1 MYFSLPTDVR
11 ARCRVLDLDEA
22 LGESEPG
29 FVRYDFNRPTE
40 LPESLR
46 NAFAMVVIDP
56 PYITEDVWRQY
67 VATAKWLLD
76 GDAGRVLCTTVIENA
91 PLLKSALGAQP
102 NVYLPSIPQLPYQYA
117 AYTNYAAPALQVRNL
132 EVAHDPDELLSAAP
146 PTSAAG
152 GGSGASVAAA
162 EAPIRGSGPGGYDFE
177 AMIEA
182 ELRRSAAQAPPA
194 PQ

>member
-1 MYFSLPTDVR
+1 MEQDLVSATAWLHAHEEEHVGAGTADLNQYWYSASTVGALLAAVREGLAGREKAQLDVAFVSTPSLYFSLPTDVR

-102 NVYLPSIPQLPYQYA
+102 NVYLPSIPQLPYQC
-117 AYTNYAAPALQVRNL
+117 APG
-132 EVAHDPDELLSAAP
+132 LLSRP
-146 PTSAAG
+146 
-152 GGSGASVAAA
+152 
-162 EAPIRGSGPGGYDFE
+162 
-177 AMIEA
+177 
-182 ELRRSAAQAPPA
+182 
-194 PQ
+194 